1 MRIIVFFIFIITA
14 NIFAQNLDQNLGQNA
29 ADSILTIISDSSQV
43 IDSLKNQSRDDLDA
57 IVYANASDSLSFDV
71 KNKTMHLYGD
81 GNIKYKTTEL
91 KSADISID
99 FETSNLYAIGVEDT
113 SGIDGGLIGT
123 PVLSEVSDTYEGT
136 EIKYNFQ
143 TQQGFISM
151 AKNSSGDKVYTGES
165 VKKVS
170 KNIFFIDKGK
180 FTTCDADTP
189 HYHFSASKMKVIQGD
204 KIIAKWIFVNIGGVP
219 VPIPLPW
226 GVFPNKS
233 GRASGIIA
241 PNYGFE
247 GDLGYYLR
255 NMGYFWATNDYMDVT
270 LTGDYYFKGGYG
282 LRSRIRYRDRY
293 SYNGNVNGGFS
304 KRVTGESGDPDYS
317 KRLEW
322 NINVNHHQ
330 KFTPTMQLDARLQFL
345 SNDYLTLNSPNLKD
359 RVQNDI
365 TSNATLSKR
374 WDGSGTNLTVNYN
387 RTQNLETGNINEDLP
402 SLTFTK
408 NLAYPFRGSN
418 SMGKTLGWYEYI
430 GYSYTGK
437 FRNNRNKTEEES
449 TIHGGFDHRVAIQ
462 ASPKLGYFNIS
473 PSFNFSSKWY
483 NKKQVQEIDSFIDS
497 TGNPEYY
504 KSVYDVKDLNTVNT
518 FNLNLSASTK
528 LYGMAQPQM
537 LGVAAFRHTFEP
549 RLTYSY
555 RPDFSESKWGYY
567 TTYVDTSG
575 NEIKYDQFG
584 NQIFGG
590 ASSGESQ
597 RLTLSF
603 GNAFE
608 IKTIKDPTD
617 TTSKETK
624 IKLLDL
630 GISSGYNFAADSL
643 QFDNL
648 SLNFRTQIGRL
659 LSLQG
664 STVFSPY
671 VYYNGRQINQTLSS
685 NGQGLLKMTSF
696 NLNLSTSLSGDQF
709 TSEDEKEVSEDGE
722 SENPE
727 DMFSQDDQS
736 DYIELYDEE
745 EVDFTIPW
753 NLRLTYNYNYT
764 NTGTSSKYISER
776 QNLGF
781 DLGFSLTQKWKLTFR
796 GSYDVT
802 NKKMN
807 APQITIYRDLHAWE
821 ANMVWNP
828 IGTYRGFRFE
838 IRIKAPEFRDLKLT
852 KSKDIYGGF

>member
-1 MRIIVFFIFIITA
+1 MKLIAFFIFVFIIR
-14 NIFAQNLDQNLGQNA
+14 ISAQNLDQNSVLNA
-29 ADSILTIISDSSQV
+29 ADSILYSLSDSSEV
-43 IDSLKNQSRDDLDA
+43 IDSLKNQSQDDIDA
-57 IVYANASDSLSFDV
+57 IVYTNAADSLYFDV
-71 KNKTMHLYGD
+71 KNKRMHLYGD

-91 KSADISID
+91 KSADITVD
-99 FETSNLYAIGVEDT
+99 FATSDLSAMGALDSLGIELLDT
-113 SGIDGGLIGT
+113 PILTEAG
-123 PVLSEVSDTYEGT
+123 ETYEGT
-136 EIKYNFQ
+136 EINYNFKS
-143 TQQGFISM
+143 QQGLISM
-151 AKNSSGDKVYTGES
+151 AKNSSGDKTYTGEK
-165 VKKVS
+165 VKKVD
-170 KNIFFIDKGK
+170 KNIFFIEHGK

-189 HYHFSASKMKVIQGD
+189 HYYFSASRMKVLQGD
-204 KIIAKWIFVNIGGVP
+204 KIIAKWIFMNVGGVP
-219 VPIPLPW
+219 IPIPLPW

-241 PNYGFE
+241 PSYGFE
-247 GDLGYYLR
+247 NTLGYYLR
-255 NMGYFWATNDYMDVT
+255 NLGYFWATNEYMDVT

-282 LRSRIRYRDRY
+282 MRSRVRYRDRY
-293 SYNGNVNGGFS
+293 LYDGNVNGGFS
-304 KRVTGESGDPDYS
+304 KRITGETYDPDYTEN
-317 KRLEW
+317 LEW
-322 NINVNHHQ
+322 NINVNHNQ
-330 KFTPTMQLDARLQFL
+330 KFTPTMQLVARLQFL
-345 SNDYLTLNSPNLKD
+345 SNDYLSLNSPNLKD

-374 WDGSGTNLTVNYN
+374 WDGSGTNLTINYN
-387 RTQNLETGNINEDLP
+387 RTQNLENGDINEDLP

-408 NLAYPFRGSN
+408 NVAYPFKGSSAQGK
-418 SMGKTLGWYEYI
+418 SMDWYEYV

-437 FRNNRNKTEEES
+437 FRNNRSKSGGES
-449 TIHGGFDHRVAIQ
+449 TIHGGFDHRVSIQ
-462 ASPKLGYFNIS
+462 ASPKIGYFNLS
-473 PSFNFSSKWY
+473 PSFNVESKWY
-483 NKKQVQEIDSFIDS
+483 NKKQVQEIDSELDS
-497 TGNPEYY
+497 TGTPEYY
-504 KSVYDVKDLNTVNT
+504 KNSYDVHELNTVNT
-518 FNLNLSASTK
+518 FNLNLSSSTK
-528 LYGMAQPQM
+528 LYGISQPEM

-555 RPDFSESKWGYY
+555 RPDFSESHWGYY
-567 TTYVDTSG
+567 NTYVDTNG

-617 TTSKETK
+617 TTSEAAK

-643 QFDNL
+643 QYDDLN
-648 SLNFRTQIGRL
+648 LNFRTQIGRL

-671 VYYNGRQINQTLSS
+671 VYQDGRQINQMLSS
-685 NGQGLLKMTSF
+685 SGQGLFKLTSF

-709 TSEDEKEVSEDGE
+709 ISDEEKEDKD
-722 SENPE
+722 SENDE
-727 DMFSQDDQS
+727 RENMFGQDDES
-736 DYIELYDEE
+736 DYIELYNEE
-745 EVDFTIPW
+745 EPDFSIPW
-753 NLRLTYNYNYT
+753 NLNLTYNYNYS
-764 NTGTSSKYISER
+764 NTGDSDLYISDR
-776 QNLGF
+776 QNFGF
-781 DLGFSLTQKWKLTFR
+781 DLSFSLTQKWKLTFR
-796 GSYDVT
+796 GSYDIT

-838 IRIKAPEFRDLKLT
+838 LRIKAPEFRDLKLS